1 MILGLDPGPV
11 ETAAVNRRCALC
23 HVPIYGIK
31 TKRYCSNKCKGA
43 AWQEMNREHYRMLS
57 NRYSAKHR
65 EEQKRRTAEWR
76 AANPEKVKSGFRDW
90 ADRNRN
96 HRQKYMAEY
105 WGKNPIKRKEY
116 QSAYIKSNPDKCR
129 IWNHNRRARISENG
143 GKLSYEIIPRLI
155 AKQKGLCAICN
166 FPLPLKG
173 YHVDHVIPLFHK
185 GKNEDG
191 NIQITCPG
199 CNIRKG
205 KKLCV

>member
-43 AWQEMNREHYRMLS
+43 AWQ
-57 NRYSAKHR
+57 
-65 EEQKRRTAEWR
+65 
-76 AANPEKVKSGFRDW
+76 G
-90 ADRNRN
+90 
-96 HRQKYMAEY
+96 QKYMAEY

-116 QSAYIKSNPDKCR
+116 Q
-129 IWNHNRRARISENG
+129 RRARISENG